1 MKHFIF
7 ELDKSKKII
16 DGKPH
21 WEHSLTMHMKKCE
34 AIQILRLIA
43 SQLSDFDDDIIII
56 PFVGYL
62 TEEDK

>member
-1 MKHFIF
+1 MKRFIF

-21 WEHSLTMHMKKCE
+21 WEHSLTIFMEKKE
-34 AIQILRLIA
+34 ALYLLKLIA
-43 SQLSDFDDDIIII
+43 NQLEHDDDDKIII

-62 TEEDK
+62 AEEDK